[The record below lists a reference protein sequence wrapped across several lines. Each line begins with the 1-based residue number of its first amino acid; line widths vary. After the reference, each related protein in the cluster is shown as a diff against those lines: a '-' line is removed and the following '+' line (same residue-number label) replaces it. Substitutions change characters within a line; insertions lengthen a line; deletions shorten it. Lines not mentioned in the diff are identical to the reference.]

1 MLNKNYELELRKSI
15 MEIKSSYQWGYAT
28 DEVDYHVGHAQQR
41 EHDRLADLF
50 PEKSE
55 EEIWKDLIF

>member
-15 MEIKSSYQWGYAT
+15 MEIKSSYQWRNPT
-28 DEVDYHVGHAQQR
+28 DEVDYYVGRAQQR

-55 EEIWKDLIF
+55 EEIY